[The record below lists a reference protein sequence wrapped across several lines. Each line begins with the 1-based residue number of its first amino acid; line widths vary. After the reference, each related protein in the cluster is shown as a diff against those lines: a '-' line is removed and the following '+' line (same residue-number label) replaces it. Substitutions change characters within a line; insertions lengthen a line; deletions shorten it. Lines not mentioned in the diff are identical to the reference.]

1 MLNKS
6 KSTITDSINPV
17 TREKLGETPVHTRKD
32 FLIILAK
39 ARKVQPQ
46 WAELPVKERAR
57 HIIKIRRYLEEHS
70 KRLSEVIARD
80 TGKLRIDA
88 ITTEIL
94 PAAMATHYNCKYARR
109 FLKEQKLKKSSWLL
123 FNKRSKMIRAP
134 YGVIGIISPWNYP
147 FSIPF
152 YQVIQALLAGNAV
165 ILKTA
170 TETQMVAKALQEV
183 IESARLP
190 DNLFNCVNMPGRLAG
205 NVFLEGD
212 VDKLCFIGSVEVGKK
227 LMAKASETLTP
238 LNLELGGNDAMI
250 ICEDADLHRAAGGA
264 VWAGLSNAGQSCG
277 GVERIYVHE
286 SVYRSFIAIL
296 KKKVGYLRVGY
307 DQDFNLDM
315 GAMTTLKQFNTVK
328 AHIHDALK
336 KGARILIQTKVSE
349 DTRLH
354 NLMPATVL
362 IDVNHDMDVMRHETF
377 GPVLAVM
384 KVKNMEQAV
393 NLVNDSYLGLSGSVW
408 SKDHKKA
415 IQIGKKIKAGSITI
429 NDHLVSHGMPETSW
443 GGFKQSG
450 IGRSHGRIGMEE
462 MTQPQMIINDIMP
475 FARKNFWWQPYNRQ
489 IYDGLR
495 SAITL
500 LYGRRWFARCKAFL
514 KVIRIFPRVFKL

>member
-6 KSTITDSINPV
+6 NSNKTESFNPV

-32 FLIILAK
+32 FLTIMAK

-46 WAELPVKERAR
+46 WAELSVKERAK
-57 HIIKIRRYLEEHS
+57 HIIKICRYLEEHS
-70 KRLSEVIARD
+70 EQLSEIIARD

-88 ITTEIL
+88 ITTEVL
-94 PAAMATHYNCKYARR
+94 PAAMATHYNCEYAGR
-109 FLKEQKLKKSSWLL
+109 FLKDQKPKKSSWLL
-123 FNKRSKMIRAP
+123 FNKKSKMIRVP

-165 ILKTA
+165 ILKTS
-170 TETQMVAKALQEV
+170 TQTQMVAKALQEV

-190 DNLFNCVNMPGRLAG
+190 DHLFNCVNMPGHIAG
-205 NVFLEGD
+205 DVFLEGG
-212 VDKLCFIGSVEVGKK
+212 VDKLCFIGSVEVGKW
-227 LMAKASETLTP
+227 LMAKASQTLTP

-264 VWAGLSNAGQSCG
+264 IWAGFSNAGQSCS

-296 KKKVGYLRVGY
+296 KEKVGYLRVGY
-307 DQDFNLDM
+307 DQDFNMDM
-315 GAMTTLKQFNTVK
+315 GAMTTDKQYNKVE

-336 KGARILIQTKVSE
+336 KGAKILIQTKIPE
-349 DTRLH
+349 DTRLY
-354 NLMPATVL
+354 NFMPATVL

-384 KVKNMEQAV
+384 KVKNMDQAV
-393 NLVNDSYLGLSGSVW
+393 ELANDSYLGLTGSVW

-415 IQIGKKIKAGSITI
+415 MKIGRKIKAGTITI
-429 NDHLVSHGMPETSW
+429 NDHLMSHGMPETSW

-450 IGRSHGRIGMEE
+450 IGRSHGRLGMEE
-462 MTQPQMIINDIMP
+462 MTQSQMIINDIMP
-475 FARKNFWWQPYNRQ
+475 FARKNFWWQPYNQQ

-495 SAITL
+495 SVITL
-500 LYGRRWFARCKAFL
+500 LYGKRFFARCKALL
-514 KVIRIFPRVFKL
+514 KVIKIIPRIFK